1 MTGIVFDI
9 QRYSIHDG
17 PGIRTL
23 VFLKGCPLTCK
34 WCCNPEGQKSQ
45 PEIRF
50 LETKCVAEEK
60 CKAPCL
66 KACPNGAISLN
77 EAGKPKTDTEICR
90 SRGECAEVCY
100 YGARVLSGKSMT
112 VEELLSEVR
121 KDEPF
126 YRNSSGGVSVGGGEP
141 MVQFEFTREFLKR
154 CKEHSLHTTLE
165 TCGHVPWEHLR
176 AVLEYVDLVYYDI
189 KHMNPLKHK
198 ELVGVSNDLILR
210 NARYVLSSNNTE
222 VIIRIPII
230 PGLNDFEENIKA
242 TASFVAESGGKMMEL
257 LPYHRLGVSKYRQF
271 SRKYELKDI
280 EPPTKEQ
287 MQMLRRLVKSSGIKE
302 VTGAI

>member
-50 LETKCVAEEK
+50 LETKCVSQGK

-66 KACPNGAISLN
+66 KVCPGGAISLN
-77 EAGKPKTDTEICR
+77 EEGKPETDIEICQ
-90 SRGECAEVCY
+90 SCGKCAEACY
-100 YGARVLSGKSMT
+100 YGARILSGKKMT
-112 VEELLSEVR
+112 IEELLSEVR

-126 YRNSSGGVSVGGGEP
+126 YRNSSGGVSIGGGEP
-141 MVQFEFTREFLKR
+141 IVQFEFTREFLKR
-154 CKEHSLHTTLE
+154 CKEHSLHTVIE
-165 TCGHVPWEHLR
+165 TCGHVPWEHLQS
-176 AVLEYVDLVYYDI
+176 VLEYVDLVYFDI
-189 KHMNPLKHK
+189 KHMSPQKHR

-210 NARYVLSSNNTE
+210 NARYVLSRNNTQ
-222 VIIRIPII
+222 VIVRVPTI
-230 PGLNDFEENIKA
+230 PGFNDSEENIKA

-257 LPYHRLGVSKYRQF
+257 LPYHRLGTSKYRQF
-271 SRKYELKDI
+271 GREYELKDI
-280 EPPTKEQ
+280 KTPTKEQ
-287 MQMLRRLVKSSGIKE
+287 MQKLRRLVKSSRIKE